1 MCAAIGDS
9 ACGTHTLKVEER
21 TKFDEASTFL
31 KNERDASTFI
41 PASREESACFLGPG
55 NNWFVNCALPSKEKR
70 KILERKKRW
79 RTNLILL
86 LKNHSIFCCCD
97 MIESNGYFYF
107 LKEMLLKCLLK
118 VQRQNKRY
126 KTLKYNCFYINF
138 INYFLF

>member
-1 MCAAIGDS
+1 VCAAIDDS

-21 TKFDEASTFL
+21 TKFDVYDETSTFL

-55 NNWFVNCALPSKEKR
+55 NNWFVLSKYQKR

-86 LKNHSIFCCCD
+86 LKNHFFCCCD
-97 MIESNGYFYF
+97 MIKSSGF
-107 LKEMLLKCLLK
+107 L
-118 VQRQNKRY
+118 
-126 KTLKYNCFYINF
+126 
-138 INYFLF
+138 